1 MANLSD
7 DDDYDARISSTLRR
21 FSSTKGAVAK
31 PPKVDKRSET
41 SKANMAKARA
51 AKLAGLHAKKE
62 TRAQQVEESEEEGED
77 SEDSEDSDDDTD
89 FVITK
94 GKPQKGKGK
103 GRAAPPAP
111 PVAADPRLDLLWM
124 LAQKGMRKTKKKA
137 PVRKTNIHVHTP
149 AVPVAA
155 PPVVNQKAEAL
166 RQSCLNF

>member
-51 AKLAGLHAKKE
+51 AKLAGLQAKKE

-124 LAQKGMRKTKKKA
+124 LAQKGMQKTKKKA

-149 AVPVAA
+149 AAPVAA
-155 PPVVNQKAEAL
+155 PVVNQKVEAL